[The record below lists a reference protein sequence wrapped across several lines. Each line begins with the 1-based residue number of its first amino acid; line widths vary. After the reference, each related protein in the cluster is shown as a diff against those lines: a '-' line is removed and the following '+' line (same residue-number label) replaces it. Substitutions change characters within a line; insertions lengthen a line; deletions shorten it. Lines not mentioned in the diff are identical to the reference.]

1 MKSMHQQIAA
11 SIAKRK
17 KGELIFF
24 SDFRGQGTTAA
35 LKMALSRM
43 NKEGVIKRLAH
54 GVYYIPQ
61 QDPLFGP
68 LFPAPEQVAE
78 IIAKKE
84 KIRIKPSGAYA
95 LHKLGLTTQ
104 VPTQLVYITD
114 GENRQIKMGKTL
126 IRFKATTP
134 KRMALKGALSSLII
148 QALEELDLD
157 KIENTTKEKIKSLL
171 KKENQE
177 LLQHDLT
184 LAPNRIHDFILC
196 LLNS

>member
-1 MKSMHQQIAA
+1 MKSVHQQIAA

-17 KGELIFF
+17 KGELIFL

-43 NKEGVIKRLAH
+43 NKAGEIKRLAH
-54 GVYYIPQ
+54 GIYYIPQ
-61 QDPLFGP
+61 QDPLFGL

-148 QALEELDLD
+148 LSLEELDLD
-157 KIENTTKEKIKSLL
+157 KIENTTKEKIKFLL

-184 LAPNRIHDFILC
+184 LAPNRIHDFILG